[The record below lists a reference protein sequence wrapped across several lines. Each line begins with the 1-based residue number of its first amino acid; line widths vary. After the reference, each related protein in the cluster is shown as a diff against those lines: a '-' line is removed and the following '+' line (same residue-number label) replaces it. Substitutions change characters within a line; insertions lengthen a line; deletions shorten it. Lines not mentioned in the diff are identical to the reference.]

1 MCYTAEA
8 LLKRQIRHAKRKGEA
23 TDTINTLI
31 DDYNRQAGQGD
42 LLPRLYHQV
51 SGFAHPLLPVITL
64 PAAGPPLRP
73 MHWGLIPHW
82 CKDTATARKMA
93 AQCLNA
99 RSETITEKPAFRTA
113 RGRGIVVLDA
123 FYEYHHFMG
132 RAYPFRIAH
141 REGDA
146 LLMAA
151 LYDEW
156 TDRQTGEVQHTC
168 SIVTTHGQGLMAVL
182 HNNPKAQGPRMPL
195 LLTPD
200 DMVPWLHTHSDPQ
213 DILRQRMEGLG
224 EGSFLS
230 AHPVRPLSGHSSPG
244 NTPEASEPFAY
255 AELALDTELQEVLE
269 GK

>member
-73 MHWGLIPHW
+73 MQWGLIPHW
-82 CKDTATARKMA
+82 CKDTATAKKMA

-156 TDRQTGEVQHTC
+156 TDRQTGEVHHTC
-168 SIVTTHGQGLMAVL
+168 SIVTAHGQGLMAVL

-200 DMVPWLHTHSDPQ
+200 TMEPWLVETRLTASLPHPSSIP
-213 DILRQRMEGLG
+213 LA
-224 EGSFLS
+224 

-244 NTPEASEPFAY
+244 NTPEASEPYAY
-255 AELALDTELQEVLE
+255 AELALDTELQEMLE
-269 GK
+269 GI